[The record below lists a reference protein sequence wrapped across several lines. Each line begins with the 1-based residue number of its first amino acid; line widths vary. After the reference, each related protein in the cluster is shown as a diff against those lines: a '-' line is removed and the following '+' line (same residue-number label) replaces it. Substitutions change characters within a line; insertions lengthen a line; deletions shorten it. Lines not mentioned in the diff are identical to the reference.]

1 LAARL
6 NEAIDMAHGEYF
18 ARMDSDDVSYP
29 ERLARQIEVL
39 QNDSNLDLVAARAIA
54 INERGQVTGMFPY
67 AISHEEICH
76 QPWRGF
82 YFPHPTWMGKTQ
94 WFRAHRYAVPAPY
107 CCEDQ
112 ELLLRSYRSSRFVT
126 LNEVLFAYRIRSKV
140 DWRKLAKTRRAIITF
155 QLGYFLS
162 MKLWHFAVLAIASY
176 VAKTG
181 RDLSKKYWGTTFYP
195 EFDTPADVMVHKWHN
210 VLDSLAAGAKTL

>member
-1 LAARL
+1 MAR
-6 NEAIDMAHGEYF
+6 GEYF

-29 ERLARQIEVL
+29 ERFAQQIEVL

-126 LNEVLFAYRIRSKV
+126 LNEVLLAYRIRSKV
-140 DWRKLAKTRRAIITF
+140 DWQKLAKTRRAIVTF
-155 QLGYFLS
+155 QLRYFSS

-176 VAKTG
+176 AAKTC
-181 RDLSKKYWGTTFYP
+181 RDLSKKSWGATFYP
-195 EFDTPADVMVHKWHN
+195 GFNIPADVMVHKWHN
-210 VLDSLAAGAKTL
+210 VLDGLAAGAKTL